1 MARPQKVGLEYF
13 PLDVDIDSDDK
24 VAIIEAQ
31 HGMIGFAIVIK
42 LFMKI
47 YADGYFYKWRE
58 REQLLF
64 SSRINVDINK
74 VKEVV
79 GDCVKWG
86 LFDEKL
92 YETHNVLTSKGIQ
105 RRYLEATK
113 RRQRVEMDPNYLL
126 LDKSEISVY
135 GNLVINGVNVDINSN
150 DEVIND
156 DINLHSEEDNDD
168 INPQSKVKESKV
180 KESKEE
186 STKEPS
192 TPHQK
197 IKDLFNSICKS
208 YPKVIAIGS
217 ARERNLRARWKQFD
231 FDIDVFENVF
241 RKLEESDFCKGKND
255 RNWKADFDWLI
266 KNDNNMVKVLEGKY
280 DNEGGG
286 GGGGNQGYFKGGES
300 LKNSNLFRKKLN

>member
-105 RRYLEATK
+105 RRK
-113 RRQRVEMDPNYLL
+113 NVRRLSRYVRRNDGQNRRHYGRHARPYARDYQRRR
-126 LDKSEISVY
+126 
-135 GNLVINGVNVDINSN
+135 
-150 DEVIND
+150 
-156 DINLHSEEDNDD
+156 H
-168 INPQSKVKESKV
+168 
-180 KESKEE
+180 
-186 STKEPS
+186 
-192 TPHQK
+192 
-197 IKDLFNSICKS
+197 
-208 YPKVIAIGS
+208 
-217 ARERNLRARWKQFD
+217 
-231 FDIDVFENVF
+231 
-241 RKLEESDFCKGKND
+241 
-255 RNWKADFDWLI
+255 
-266 KNDNNMVKVLEGKY
+266 
-280 DNEGGG
+280 
-286 GGGGNQGYFKGGES
+286 
-300 LKNSNLFRKKLN
+300 

>member
-1 MARPQKVGLEYF
+1 MARPQKDGLDYF
-13 PLDVDIDSDDK
+13 PLDVDIDQDDK
-24 VAIIEAQ
+24 VQLIEAQ
-31 HGMIGFAIVIK
+31 FGIIGFGILIK

-47 YADGYFYKWRE
+47 YKEGYFYEWTEK
-58 REQLLF
+58 EQLLF
-64 SSRINVDINK
+64 SKRINVDINL
-74 VKEVV
+74 VNDVINE
-79 GDCVKWG
+79 CIKWG
-86 LFDEKL
+86 LFDSTL
-92 YETHNVLTSKGIQ
+92 YEKYKILTSKGIQ
-105 RRYLEATK
+105 RRYLEATS
-113 RRQRVEMDPNYLL
+113 RRKQVELIEEYCLIDPSKYSNVVFASINSVNVNNNPQ
-126 LDKSEISVY
+126 LDKV
-135 GNLVINGVNVDINSN
+135 
-150 DEVIND
+150 
-156 DINLHSEEDNDD
+156 NDD
-168 INPQSKVKESKV
+168 INPQSKVKESKE

-286 GGGGNQGYFKGGES
+286 GGGGNQGYFKEGYFKGGES